1 MRMNNRYDEIME
13 LPHHVSKTRPQ
24 MPLSDRAAQFAP
36 FAALTGYDSA
46 IKETGRLTDERIELD
61 EEALTALDRK
71 YQLLM
76 DTLDDAPEVTIIYFQ
91 PDERKAGGQYVSAT
105 GTVKKVDTLAGES
118 SCRTAQGFRWT
129 ASMTCAFSFGNHGA
143 VVKDPHNWKMAEM
156 RFRIS
161 AIQRVKKP
169 RRVCRPQTAKKYNHF
184 LSRHVR
190 ERKYF
195 SGCQCGICPS

>member
-1 MRMNNRYDEIME
+1 MRMNNRYDEIMG

-24 MPLSDRAAQFAP
+24 MPMSDRAAQFAP

-61 EEALTALDRK
+61 EEALTSLDRK

-105 GTVKKVDTLAGES
+105 GTVKKVDT
-118 SCRTAQGFRWT
+118 
-129 ASMTCAFSFGNHGA
+129 FGRRILLQDGTRIPLDS
-143 VVKDPHNWKMAEM
+143 VYDL
-156 RFRIS
+156 RF
-161 AIQRVKKP
+161 
-169 RRVCRPQTAKKYNHF
+169 
-184 LSRHVR
+184 
-190 ERKYF
+190 
-195 SGCQCGICPS
+195 